1 MRVITSL
8 LCSFGLLALTAAC
21 SSDDTTTPS
30 SPESVTQSIGA
41 EGGVI
46 KVGGATI
53 TFAKGALTESKSITI
68 KSTDKVPDGFVA
80 VSKVFEC
87 GPTGTSFA
95 ADVTMEMPFTDDG
108 KGPVTMFWSAGGDPT
123 FKDIGGA
130 PANGVMK
137 ATVKHFSSGFV
148 GRKK

>member
-1 MRVITSL
+1 MRALPFAALAIAL
-8 LCSFGLLALTAAC
+8 LAC
-21 SSDDTTTPS
+21 SSDFATTP
-30 SPESVTQSIGA
+30 ERSVTQPIGA
-41 EGGVI
+41 EGGTI
-46 KVGGATI
+46 KVDGATV
-53 TFAKGALTESKSITI
+53 TFAKGALAESKSITI
-68 KSTDKVPDGFVA
+68 ASTDKVPDGFIA
-80 VSKVFEC
+80 LSKVFEC

-123 FKDIGGA
+123 FKDIGGT
-130 PANGVMK
+130 PSGNVMK